1 MDNRVFRILVAVAV
15 ASLVAKLIVRR
26 LRRLL
31 RFLPLVLVAIVAA
44 GYLVVGWHHHP
55 PHEDEHA
62 SPAEKLQAKQDRVVL
77 TGTTGATHCTVTD
90 DDGNRFSV
98 TPAVPGEIEANVG
111 GMSGVLSATCVKAY
125 AQGSLTM
132 KLVVDG
138 EVVKKK
144 TTTAPRGIVSA
155 AY

>member
-1 MDNRVFRILVAVAV
+1 VSNRTWRSEVLRVVV
-15 ASLVAKLIVRR
+15 PSLVILLLGAWCTIVIRE
-26 LRRLL
+26 L
-31 RFLPLVLVAIVAA
+31 FFNEP
-44 GYLVVGWHHHP
+44 
-55 PHEDEHA
+55 
-62 SPAEKLQAKQDRVVL
+62 EKPQDKGDRVVL
-77 TGTTGATHCTVTD
+77 TGTAGQAYCTVTD

>member
-1 MDNRVFRILVAVAV
+1 
-15 ASLVAKLIVRR
+15 
-26 LRRLL
+26 
-31 RFLPLVLVAIVAA
+31 LVLVAIVAA

-77 TGTTGATHCTVTD
+77 TGTTGATHCSVTD
-90 DDGNRFSV
+90 DDGQRSV
-98 TPAVPGEIEANVG
+98 NSMVPGEIEANVG
-111 GMSGVLSATCVKAY
+111 GMSGVISVTCVKVNAR
-125 AQGSLTM
+125 GSLTM

-138 EVVKKK
+138 EVVKEQ
-144 TTTAPRGIVSA
+144 TTTAQYGVVSA